1 MSKRKRPSSGQT
13 PAGTDQNAAAD
24 AINKALLDAPGAHA
38 TASADDAA
46 AKDDMAHVSPDILA
60 GSPDIFASKPAP
72 PAREPEAS
80 TEPAIESPAEAST
93 EDAPPAP
100 AEAAASADPV
110 EVAPQAPPETPSPA
124 PPAAMPPGAYPIAAP
139 PPAPR
144 RRGGSSTALG
154 IVLVVVGLFALGV
167 VVFGIDLTSYGWPL
181 FVIIPGLTLLVLGF
195 VGLGPGASIPGG
207 ILTMLGLVL
216 AYQSASGDWPSW
228 AFAWALV
235 APFGV
240 GLGMYLQALRDR
252 DPMALRRGR
261 NLMFAGAII
270 FMIGFVFFESI
281 LGISGNDYGIFG
293 KAALPAL
300 LIVIGIILLVRSV
313 QRSRRA

>member
-1 MSKRKRPSSGQT
+1 MSKRKRASSGKT
-13 PAGTDQNAAAD
+13 PAGTDQNAAAED
-24 AINKALLDAPGAHA
+24 A
-38 TASADDAA
+38 TASADDTAV
-46 AKDDMAHVSPDILA
+46 KEDMAHVSPDMLA
-60 GSPDIFASKPAP
+60 GSPDIFASKPAA
-72 PAREPEAS
+72 PAPGPEAPA
-80 TEPAIESPAEAST
+80 EPPAEAST
-93 EDAPPAP
+93 EDAPSPS
-100 AEAAASADPV
+100 AEAAAATEPV
-110 EVAPQAPPETPSPA
+110 DTTPQAPPDSPSLA
-124 PPAAMPPGAYPIAAP
+124 PPPSMPAGAYPMGIAAP
-139 PPAPR
+139 PPSR
-144 RRGGSSTALG
+144 MRRGGSSTALG

-167 VVFGIDLTSYGWPL
+167 VAFGIDLTSYGWPL
-181 FVIIPGLTLLVLGF
+181 FVIIPGLTLLVVGF
-195 VGLGPGASIPGG
+195 VGAGPGASIPGG

-216 AYQSASGDWPSW
+216 AYQSGTGDWPSW

-252 DPMALRRGR
+252 DALALRRGR
-261 NLMFAGAII
+261 NLMFTGAII

>member
-1 MSKRKRPSSGQT
+1 MSKRKRASTGKT
-13 PAGTDQNAAAD
+13 PAGADQKPAAED
-24 AINKALLDAPGAHA
+24 SS
-38 TASADDAA
+38 ASADDAA
-46 AKDDMAHVSPDILA
+46 VKEDMAHVSPDILA
-60 GSPDIFASKPAP
+60 GSPDIFASKPAAAAP
-72 PAREPEAS
+72 EPEAS
-80 TEPAIESPAEAST
+80 TETEPEPPMEPPTEAST
-93 EDAPPAP
+93 EDAPSAIS
-100 AEAAASADPV
+100 EAAAVTEPA
-110 EVAPQAPPETPSPA
+110 ETTPQAPPDSSSL
-124 PPAAMPPGAYPIAAP
+124 AP
-139 PPAPR
+139 PPPMPEATYPMGTVAAPAAR
-144 RRGGSSTALG
+144 PPRGGSSTALG

-181 FVIIPGLTLLVLGF
+181 FVIIPGLTLLVVGFLGA
-195 VGLGPGASIPGG
+195 GPGASIPGG

-216 AYQSASGDWPSW
+216 SYQSGTGDWPSW

-252 DPMALRRGR
+252 DHAALRRGR

-281 LGISGNDYGIFG
+281 LGISGTDYGIFG

-300 LIVIGIILLVRSV
+300 LIVIGIILLVRSL
-313 QRSRRA
+313 QRGRRV

>member
-1 MSKRKRPSSGQT
+1 M
-13 PAGTDQNAAAD
+13 DQNAAAE

-46 AKDDMAHVSPDILA
+46 VKEDMAHVSPDMLA
-60 GSPDIFASKPAP
+60 GSPDIFASKPAAAAP
-72 PAREPEAS
+72 EPETYSAPPP
-80 TEPAIESPAEAST
+80 EPQLEAST
-93 EDAPPAP
+93 EDAPSTGE
-100 AEAAASADPV
+100 EAAAPTEPV
-110 EVAPQAPPETPSPA
+110 EATPQPPPDSPSLA
-124 PPAAMPPGAYPIAAP
+124 PPAMPGGAYPMGAVAP
-139 PPAPR
+139 PPAR
-144 RRGGSSTALG
+144 MRRGRSSTALG
-154 IVLVVVGLFALGV
+154 IVLVVVGLFALGI
-167 VVFGIDLTSYGWPL
+167 VVFGVDLTSYGWPL
-181 FVIIPGLTLLVLGF
+181 FVIIPGLTLLVVGF
-195 VGLGPGASIPGG
+195 VGAGPGASIPGG

-216 AYQSASGDWPSW
+216 AYQSGTGDWPSW

-252 DPMALRRGR
+252 DPVALRRGR
-261 NLMFAGAII
+261 NLMFTGAII

-300 LIVIGIILLVRSV
+300 LIVIGIILLVRSL
-313 QRSRRA
+313 QRGRTT

>member
-1 MSKRKRPSSGQT
+1 MSKRKRASSGKT
-13 PAGTDQNAAAD
+13 PPGTDQNAAAD
-24 AINKALLDAPGAHA
+24 DA
-38 TASADDAA
+38 TASADDTAV
-46 AKDDMAHVSPDILA
+46 KEDMAHVSPDMLA
-60 GSPDIFASKPAP
+60 GSPDIFASRPAAPATEPETFTEPPPEPQPEASAEDAPAAGQEAAASTEPVETTPQSPPDSPSLAPPALPGAAYPMGAVAAP
-72 PAREPEAS
+72 PAR
-80 TEPAIESPAEAST
+80 
-93 EDAPPAP
+93 
-100 AEAAASADPV
+100 
-110 EVAPQAPPETPSPA
+110 
-124 PPAAMPPGAYPIAAP
+124 M
-139 PPAPR
+139 

-154 IVLVVVGLFALGV
+154 IVLVVVGLFALGI

-181 FVIIPGLTLLVLGF
+181 FVLIPGLTLLVVGF
-195 VGLGPGASIPGG
+195 VGAGSGASIPGG

-216 AYQSASGDWPSW
+216 AYQSGTGDWPSW

-252 DPMALRRGR
+252 DPVALRRGR

-300 LIVIGIILLVRSV
+300 LIVIGVILLVRSI
-313 QRSRRA
+313 QRGRRT